1 MLTTL
6 LVLLVAVPLAIATAR
21 AVAAPLRALADATA
35 QMQRFDFTAPIGV
48 RSRIREVEALA
59 QTLRGTQDTIARFL
73 ALSSAIAA
81 EEDFDRLMQQLLDG
95 TAQATEAW
103 GAVLLLPVE
112 PETAVAHAAGARQR
126 RLAAHWPA
134 HPAHWPARP

>member
-1 MLTTL
+1 
-6 LVLLVAVPLAIATAR
+6 
-21 AVAAPLRALADATA
+21 
-35 QMQRFDFTAPIGV
+35 MQRFDFTAPISV

-103 GAVLLLPVE
+103 GAC
-112 PETAVAHAAGARQR
+112 AAAAGGAGGRIADRCTLAGRLIDLLAGRRGRDAVGRSPAAIAR
-126 RLAAHWPA
+126 
-134 HPAHWPARP
+134 